1 MVRQA
6 LSGELHWEWELHQRL
21 SPAMLLLE
29 HVRPPVLLC
38 FWCQHHKRFDV
49 VRCGKMQLGPELV
62 LDWISLTSWVTSTD
76 REGQDSI

>member
-1 MVRQA
+1 
-6 LSGELHWEWELHQRL
+6 
-21 SPAMLLLE
+21 MLLLE

-38 FWCQHHKRFDV
+38 FWRQHHKRFDV

-76 REGQDSI
+76 REG